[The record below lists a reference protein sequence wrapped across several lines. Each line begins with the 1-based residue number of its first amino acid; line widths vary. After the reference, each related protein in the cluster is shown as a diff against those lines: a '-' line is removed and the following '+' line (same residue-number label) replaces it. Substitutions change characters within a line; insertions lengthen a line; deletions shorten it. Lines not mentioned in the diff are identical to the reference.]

1 MNDFVNIVI
10 VPIVGTAITAVVGF
24 IGLQLKAVIE
34 RWTQDKMMRD
44 AAETCVRAVE
54 QLYKDLHGAEKFQV
68 CVNNLTEMLAG
79 KGIHVTDLEIKML
92 VESAVQKLNEAVQ
105 EALKPP
111 NDGIQ
116 NDTTEPSEPSEQNE
130 SNGIESDKFEC
141 SECMITYSDESD
153 GVD

>member
-1 MNDFVNIVI
+1 MSDFVNIVL
-10 VPIVGTAITAVVGF
+10 VPVLGTVITAIVGYLGVKIKS
-24 IGLQLKAVIE
+24 LLE

-68 CVNNLTEMLAG
+68 CVNNLTEMLAE

-105 EALKPP
+105 DALKPP

-116 NDTTEPSEPSEQNE
+116 TDTTEPNE
-130 SNGIESDKFEC
+130 SNKNESDEFEC
-141 SECMITYSDESD
+141 SDCMITYSDESD

>member
-1 MNDFVNIVI
+1 MNNMNDFVNIVLEP
-10 VPIVGTAITAVVGF
+10 VLVSAITAIVGYLGVT
-24 IGLQLKAVIE
+24 IKSLLEK
-34 RWTQDKMMRD
+34 WTQDKMMRD

-68 CVNNLTEMLAG
+68 CVNNLTEMLEE

-105 EALKPP
+105 DALKPP
-111 NDGIQ
+111 NEGIQ
-116 NDTTEPSEPSEQNE
+116 NEPNE
-130 SNGIESDKFEC
+130 SNKNESDKFEC
-141 SECMITYSDESD
+141 SECTINYSDESD

>member
-1 MNDFVNIVI
+1 MNINDFVNIVLEPVLGTVI
-10 VPIVGTAITAVVGF
+10 TAIVGYLGVKIKS
-24 IGLQLKAVIE
+24 LLEK
-34 RWTQDKMMRD
+34 WTQDKMMRD

-68 CVNNLTEMLAG
+68 CVNNLTEMLAE

-111 NDGIQ
+111 NGGAI
-116 NDTTEPSEPSEQNE
+116 TEAET
-130 SNGIESDKFEC
+130 EC

>member
-1 MNDFVNIVI
+1 MNNMSDFVNIVL
-10 VPIVGTAITAVVGF
+10 VPVLGTVITAIVGYLGVKIKS
-24 IGLQLKAVIE
+24 LLEK
-34 RWTQDKMMRD
+34 WTQDKMMRD

-68 CVNNLTEMLAG
+68 CVNNLTEMLAE

-111 NDGIQ
+111 NGGAI
-116 NDTTEPSEPSEQNE
+116 TEAET
-130 SNGIESDKFEC
+130 EC

>member
-1 MNDFVNIVI
+1 MNNMSDFVNIVL
-10 VPIVGTAITAVVGF
+10 VPVLGTVITAIVGYLGVKIKS
-24 IGLQLKAVIE
+24 LLEK
-34 RWTQDKMMRD
+34 WTQDKMMRD

-68 CVNNLTEMLAG
+68 CVNNLTEMLAE

-105 EALKPP
+105 DALKPP
-111 NDGIQ
+111 NDGAIA
-116 NDTTEPSEPSEQNE
+116 EAEA
-130 SNGIESDKFEC
+130 EC